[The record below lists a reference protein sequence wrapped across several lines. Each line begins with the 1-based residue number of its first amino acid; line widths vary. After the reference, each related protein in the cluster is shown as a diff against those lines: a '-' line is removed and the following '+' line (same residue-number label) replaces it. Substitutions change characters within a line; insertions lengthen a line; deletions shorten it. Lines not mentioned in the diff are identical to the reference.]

1 MERVSRNSARR
12 LHTLSKKTKSL
23 TRRLQPEEITQEYDA
38 VIQDQLDK
46 AIIENENSK
55 TPHPGPGKTHLP
67 HHPMI
72 RRDRDNKT
80 QGGVGCIS

>member
-46 AIIENENSK
+46 GIIENENSK
-55 TPHPGPGKTHLP
+55 TSHPGPGKTHLP